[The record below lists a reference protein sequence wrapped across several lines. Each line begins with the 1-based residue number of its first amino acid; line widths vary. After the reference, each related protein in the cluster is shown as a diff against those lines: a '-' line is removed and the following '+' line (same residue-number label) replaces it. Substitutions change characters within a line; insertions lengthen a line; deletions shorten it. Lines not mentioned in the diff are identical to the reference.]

1 MDENRFDEL
10 LGGDIDPAKDGDK
23 PIEYYST
30 PASGRNLDFV
40 QPSGERE
47 FISYTLLT
55 NCKINAEKTVIEL
68 FYSNGQHVTLNG
80 RNLYELYQKIFYY
93 LPRQITAVEK
103 RYEGTMKDKEP
114 IVFEIAI
121 TQD

>member
-10 LGGDIDPAKDGDK
+10 LNGDISPAKDGDK

-40 QPSGERE
+40 QASGERE

-55 NCKINAEKTVIEL
+55 NCKINAEKTTIEL
-68 FYSNGQHVTLNG
+68 FYSNGQRVTLNG

-103 RYEGTMKDKEP
+103 RYEGTMNSKDP
-114 IVFEIAI
+114 VVFEINFI
-121 TQD
+121 QV